1 MRKCQKRVTIHWW
14 CLLYNFT
21 AGKKPIF
28 TTSKNPITDSLV
40 DPNLHM
46 MMDGWILAI
55 FTLLSHEKI
64 LMWEYV
70 NEIRDISYY
79 KNWIFIMTDECILR
93 AWTWM
98 VVWVLISSYSNLCEI
113 SYFKWGP
120 INIIFASNVTDI
132 YNFRKMSSGLQSCA
146 N

>member
-1 MRKCQKRVTIHWW
+1 MRKCHKRVTIHLS
-14 CLLYNFT
+14 CLPFNFT

-28 TTSKNPITDSLV
+28 TTSKDPITDSLV
-40 DPNLHM
+40 DPNLHT

-55 FTLLSHEKI
+55 FKLLSHENS

-70 NEIRDISYY
+70 NEIRVH
-79 KNWIFIMTDECILR
+79 IMRQKLNYHYDRWVYLELR
-93 AWTWM
+93 GWM